1 MAPNP
6 ANSNVT
12 VNYILNNANSAYLQ
26 IIGYN
31 GTTSNNYILDLNTT
45 QTAINLSNYPLG
57 YYTVAPIVNGQ
68 IADTKTLIKQ

>member
-1 MAPNP
+1 MPPNP

-57 YYTVAPIVNGQ
+57 YYTVALIVNGQ
-68 IADTKTLIKQ
+68 IVDSKTLIKQ